1 MTTTQVQA
9 PQVTRETRKFT
20 AEEYFRMVEAGII
33 QEDERVEL
41 VEGEI
46 LLMPPMG
53 HPHASGIM
61 RHTRIF
67 ASLIVANR
75 VTLLVQAPLPLSEHS
90 APEPDLA
97 LLKFRE
103 DDYAGGYASPEDT
116 LLVIEVAESSLN
128 YDMRRQGPRLW
139 AGLVFSE
146 MWVLN
151 LQGDCLERFT
161 RNPVNRGLRPAL
173 NRPASGCEKVNPVWP
188 CRTWS
193 WRWRNLLLPKPNPNP

>member
-67 ASLIVANR
+67 ASLIVANS
-75 VTLLVQAPLPLSEHS
+75 VTLLVQAPLPLGEHS

-128 YDMRRQGPRLW
+128 YDMAVKSQIYGR
-139 AGLVFSE
+139 AGIPE

-151 LQGDCLERFT
+151 LQGDCIERFQEPGT
-161 RNPVNRGLRPAL
+161 EGYAQHTVLRRG
-173 NRPASGCEKVNPVWP
+173 EKVSPVSLP
-188 CRTWS
+188 DVE
-193 WRWRNLLLPKPNPNP
+193 LAVEELLPPVAPAA

>member
-20 AEEYFRMVEAGII
+20 VEEYFRMVEAGII

-90 APEPDLA
+90 APEPNLA

-128 YDMRRQGPRLW
+128 YDMAVKSQIYGR
-139 AGLVFSE
+139 AGIPE

-151 LQGDCLERFT
+151 LQGDCIERFQEPGT
-161 RNPVNRGLRPAL
+161 EGYAQHTVLRRG
-173 NRPASGCEKVNPVWP
+173 EKVSPVSLP
-188 CRTWS
+188 DVE
-193 WRWRNLLLPKPNPNP
+193 LAVEELLPPVAPAA

>member
-128 YDMRRQGPRLW
+128 YDRDVKAHVYGR
-139 AGLVFSE
+139 AGISE
-146 MWVLN
+146 TWVLN
-151 LQGDCLERFT
+151 LPEDCIERFQEPGT
-161 RNPVNRGLRPAL
+161 EGYAQHTVLRRGAKISPVSLPDVELAV
-173 NRPASGCEKVNPVWP
+173 EE
-188 CRTWS
+188 
-193 WRWRNLLLPKPNPNP
+193 LLLPKPNPNP

>member
-90 APEPDLA
+90 APEPNLA

-128 YDMRRQGPRLW
+128 YDMAVKSQIYGR
-139 AGLVFSE
+139 AGIAE

-161 RNPVNRGLRPAL
+161 EPGDAGYAQHTTLRRREKISPVSLPDVELAV
-173 NRPASGCEKVNPVWP
+173 ED
-188 CRTWS
+188 
-193 WRWRNLLLPKPNPNP
+193 LLPPLPPAD